1 MEGKC
6 YLCNKEIT
14 NRSAK
19 RHILTCESRK
29 NIVEESM
36 KEAEKTKEQFI
47 LKITDKY
54 DPSTYYIYITIDVN
68 LTLRALDTFLRDIWM
83 ECCGHLSEFNI
94 DGVTYA
100 CDGALEG
107 SVLVEQESFDFYLK
121 NILYINSKIKY
132 LYDFDS
138 TSEVLIEVV
147 DKFETVYNSSSI
159 EILARNNKI
168 NHSRRNGEYTNSPRD
183 GVCGYIGFKESE
195 SKYLP
200 GNKTEFENNI
210 ELAIRSSLE
219 ETEGFSKE
227 DTAELIDEF
236 IFEKVE
242 KAAKRA
248 MKRECSNDLK
258 ELLKIETKDTL
269 KELMNALNIS
279 YKSTDKKE
287 ILIDKIA
294 MDYKEAISDILKY
307 INGNCYDYLQKVLR
321 NQGIL
326 PLSSNKDYSESFI
339 FMEDIGMLYIAEKE
353 DELYLC
359 APQEVLQ
366 VIPEIDKKS
375 TNRNDEIVKLFRGM
389 LYYYGSVSIEDFME
403 RLPEDSKIDL
413 DLEEL
418 DMILAIGERTYA
430 DYIYEDGFG
439 INIFIDNI
447 LELEELQLLAEKD
460 AYKRCT
466 RSELLKASRAYYVG
480 DKSNYRAFMKVIKEN
495 YDISGEGLENLLE
508 FLYKTYQLEGRENLI
523 NKVLDELSAPE
534 YLQSE
539 IIHALDEVMK
549 KIPAWRYN
557 GYTEAEK
564 NNSVRSNLEKVKVGR
579 NDPCPCGSGKK
590 YKKCCESKR

>member
-6 YLCNKEIT
+6 YFCNKEIT

-107 SVLVEQESFDFYLK
+107 SVWGEEESFDFSLK

-132 LYDFDS
+132 LYDFGS

-147 DKFETVYNSSSI
+147 DKFETAYNSGSI
-159 EILARNNKI
+159 EILARNNEIK
-168 NHSRRNGEYTNSPRD
+168 HSRRNGEYTNSPRD
-183 GVCGYIGFKESE
+183 GVCGYIGFKENE
-195 SKYLP
+195 DKYLP

-210 ELAIRSSLE
+210 ELENRSSSE
-219 ETEGFSKE
+219 ETEGYSEE

-287 ILIDKIA
+287 ILIDKIF

-326 PLSSNKDYSESFI
+326 PLSSNKDDSESFI
-339 FMEDIGMLYIAEKE
+339 FLEDIGMLYISEKE

-375 TNRNDEIVKLFRGM
+375 TNRNDEIIKLFKGM

-418 DMILAIGERTYA
+418 DMILAVGERTYA

-447 LELEELQLLAEKD
+447 LELEELQLLTEKD
-460 AYKRCT
+460 SYKRCT

-480 DKSNYRAFMKVIKEN
+480 DKSNYRAFMKTIKEN
-495 YDISGEGLENLLE
+495 YDIPGEGLEGLLE
-508 FLYKTYQLEGRENLI
+508 FLYETYQLEGRENLI

-539 IIHALDEVMK
+539 IIHALDEVVR

-564 NNSVRSNLEKVKVGR
+564 NSSVRSNLEKIKVGR